1 MILLG
6 GDLGWERGWVRPTN
20 LHYIL
25 ESPPRLAP
33 KFRLRMRWR
42 LIRVAQTSHN
52 RVSGPWPEDD
62 KVRRQAFCA
71 AAHLRRHAPSGTRSL
86 RRAMWT
92 RKANSPRVSAR
103 VLVVGSR

>member
-1 MILLG
+1 VILLG

-71 AAHLRRHAPSGTRSL
+71 AAHLRRHAPSGTRSASPGHVDTQSQFPPGECPRA
-86 RRAMWT
+86 RRWQ
-92 RKANSPRVSAR
+92 
-103 VLVVGSR
+103 